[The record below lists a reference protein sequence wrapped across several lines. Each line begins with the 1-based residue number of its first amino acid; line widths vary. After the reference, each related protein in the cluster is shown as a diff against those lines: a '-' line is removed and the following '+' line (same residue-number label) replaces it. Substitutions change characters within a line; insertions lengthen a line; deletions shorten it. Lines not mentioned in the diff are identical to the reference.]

1 MEETKMAEDTNIIL
15 VNDGKVLGKT
25 EVNPDVLEVI
35 AGIAANE
42 VDGVY
47 RMRGSLSSQVS
58 ELFGHSAH
66 GKGVKLTVT
75 EDSLIFDVYVFL
87 EYGVSVPKVAL
98 KLQEHVKSQISSM
111 TELNIAE
118 VNVHVEGVVPEKVT
132 NKLDPNNLFADENE
146 AGEE

>member
-1 MEETKMAEDTNIIL
+1 MAEDTNIVL
-15 VNDGKVLGKT
+15 ANDGKVLGKT

-47 RMRGSLSSQVS
+47 RMRGSLGSQVS
-58 ELFGHSAH
+58 ELFGHKAH

-75 EDSLIFDVYVFL
+75 DDALTFDVYVFL

-111 TELNIAE
+111 TELAVAE
-118 VNVHVEGVVPEKVT
+118 INVHVEGVVPEKVT
-132 NKLDPNNLFADENE
+132 NKLDPNNLFADDQEEVGE
-146 AGEE
+146 A